1 MKHVTDNPDEHL
13 ERNPFPELHRPPSQ
27 ISDSSPRH
35 KTEDSSAREN
45 SSRSRSPKSF
55 LSPARSDVDKYKS
68 NEAVAEV
75 EVKEG
80 HAESLPDIT
89 TGEQDEAKVRIR
101 PMFLSLFSPELMILR
116 TSLGSS

>member
-80 HAESLPDIT
+80 HAESLFKPDIT
-89 TGEQDEAKVRIR
+89 TGEQGEGKVRIR
-101 PMFLSLFSPELMILR
+101 PAFLPPFKTILA
-116 TSLGSS
+116 